1 MWPDAPAALTL
12 AHALPLEH
20 GRDSEPAITL
30 GLLVL
35 GVFASLLAGLLLARR
50 VMGEDVRAQHVA
62 GALALGALLFLFFDL
77 LKETAS
83 LGQGVVTRPL
93 YQAGLVLAFA
103 AGLVGLAWS
112 GRGVAGPRV
121 AWAWALGIAAHG
133 MGEGWIVGTEA
144 YSTAFAE
151 PTQAASFL
159 LHKLIEGFSIL
170 LVASARL
177 STREAV
183 TMSAA
188 VSALA
193 LVGALA
199 GFALGAGTA
208 PAVLFAIGAGA
219 TAFAVLL
226 LARRVPPTI
235 ATAAWVALGVAV
247 IYAAGV
253 LHQY

>member
-1 MWPDAPAALTL
+1 MWPDAARAL
-12 AHALPLEH
+12 AHALPIEH
-20 GRDSEPAITL
+20 GRDSEPVITIA
-30 GLLVL
+30 LLVA
-35 GVFASLLAGLLLARR
+35 GVFAALLAGLLLARR
-50 VMGEDVRAQHVA
+50 AMQADARAQHA
-62 GALALGALLFLFFDL
+62 AAALALGALLFLFFDL

-93 YQAGLVLAFA
+93 YQGGLLLAFA
-103 AGLVGLAWS
+103 AGLVGLAWW
-112 GRGVAGPRV
+112 GGAGGVAGPRL
-121 AWAWALGIAAHG
+121 AWAWAIGIAAHG

-170 LVASARL
+170 LVANTRL
-177 STREAV
+177 STRATLAMAAV
-183 TMSAA
+183 

-208 PAVLFAIGAGA
+208 PAVLFAGGAGA
-219 TAFAVLL
+219 TALAIMLL
-226 LARRVPPTI
+226 SRRVPPNV
-235 ATAAWVALGVAV
+235 ATAAWVAAGVVV